1 MPAGLS
7 HSTAIRMSTIN
18 VDDLMHEIEAAAA
31 QAGAEPPFPQLV
43 MQQLLPALREYHAV
57 EPRPPLIGRTRYERL
72 WVRINKVLRRVAAHA
87 VEPAVAQQNESNT
100 AVLDAL
106 EQLLR
111 ADASLRAVVAAQ
123 RSARVPP
130 PEERH
135 DVH

>member
-1 MPAGLS
+1 
-7 HSTAIRMSTIN
+7 MSTIN
-18 VDDLMHEIEAAAA
+18 VDELMHEIEATAARG
-31 QAGAEPPFPQLV
+31 GAEPLFPQLA

-72 WVRINKVLRRVAAHA
+72 WVRINQLLRRGAAHA

-111 ADASLRAVVAAQ
+111 ADAGLRAMVAAQ
-123 RSARVPP
+123 RGARIATVQDQ
-130 PEERH
+130 H
-135 DVH
+135 DAH